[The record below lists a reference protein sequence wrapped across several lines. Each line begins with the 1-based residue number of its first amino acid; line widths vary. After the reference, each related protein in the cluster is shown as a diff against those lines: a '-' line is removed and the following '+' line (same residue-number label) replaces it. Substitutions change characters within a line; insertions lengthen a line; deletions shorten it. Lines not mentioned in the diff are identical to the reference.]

1 MRKTLPYLLL
11 IPTVITSALWWRAEQ
26 GRRGAEERIAQLDAA
41 WKAKLAAANTTSGP
55 AEPEDEQGE
64 SSQSPQVV
72 RVPTG
77 TDPAPYIRTIDEL
90 REQVSSL
97 GKDLSTAKDE
107 LARAEARITAEV
119 AEQKKGKA
127 ESDDLREDAR
137 AARRVSDAV
146 QAELKAKS
154 ERLIKAEASENLMR
168 ERLRTAEEASTK
180 ISSSVKELEDLNRR
194 REAYLTTLLRRY
206 REVSDLYRNF
216 ALNAQ
221 TRESPAA
228 GLQAGDLSRIQSA
241 MQQAEDDLRQM
252 QALSAR
258 MAQLARVK

>member
-11 IPTVITSALWWRAEQ
+11 LPTVVTSTLWWRAEQ
-26 GRRGAEERIAQLDAA
+26 SRRTVENRIAQLEAA
-41 WKAKLAAANTTSGP
+41 LKAKAPEAAAANNN
-55 AEPEDEQGE
+55 EPEDGLGE
-64 SSQSPQVV
+64 ASQSPKVV

-77 TDPAPYIRTIDEL
+77 TDPSPYIRTIDEL
-90 REQVSSL
+90 REQITSL
-97 GKDLSTAKDE
+97 GKDLSAAKDE

-127 ESDDLREDAR
+127 EADDLREDAL
-137 AARRVSDAV
+137 AARRVSDAL

-154 ERLIKAEASENLMR
+154 ERLVKAEASENLMK
-168 ERLRTAEEASTK
+168 ERLRTAEESSTK
-180 ISSSVKELEDLNRR
+180 VSASAKELEDLNRR

-258 MAQLARVK
+258 MAQLLRTK